1 MWSDSTEMIKMRQ
14 YLESP
19 VSLPD
24 EEFRH
29 LDSLLVS
36 KATEVVE
43 AHLAEPEFD
52 VNDLASGCNMSRSS
66 FTRKIKAITNLTPLE
81 FIKDIKMKH
90 ARHMLES
97 QNYTVSEVAEKLG
110 FANRRYFTASF
121 RKATGLNPSEYL
133 RDKHEDTKDDENKPE
148 EG

>member
-1 MWSDSTEMIKMRQ
+1 
-14 YLESP
+14 
-19 VSLPD
+19 
-24 EEFRH
+24 
-29 LDSLLVS
+29 
-36 KATEVVE
+36 
-43 AHLAEPEFD
+43 
-52 VNDLASGCNMSRSS
+52 MSRSS

-97 QNYTVSEVAEKLG
+97 QNYTVSEVAERLG

-121 RKATGLNPSEYL
+121 RKATGFNPSEYL
-133 RDKHEDTKDDENKPE
+133 RDQHGESGDDKNKPL